1 MKLYTDASKDNG
13 VFGIG
18 YVINLKTGA
27 NIQGKRYVF
36 GDYSSMDAEWF
47 ALMQGVDVA
56 IENKT
61 SFDSDIDIVL
71 DCKPLVEKIREPDD
85 LYEDKWYTYRKR
97 ALNRFFEFESWDLR
111 WEARSNT
118 EENELANRL
127 AREAL
132 WQARDEEE
140 GFNGS
145 AKQGVTF
152 I

>member
-1 MKLYTDASKDNG
+1 MRLYTDASKDDG

-18 YVINLKTGA
+18 YVVVLKTGPY
-27 NIQGKRYVF
+27 IKGKRYVF

-56 IENKT
+56 LDNKT
-61 SFDSDIDIVL
+61 PFDNEIDITI
-71 DCKPLVEKIREPDD
+71 DCQPLVDKIRDPDD
-85 LYEDKWYTYRKR
+85 LYQDKWYSYRKR
-97 ALNRFFEFESWDLR
+97 ALNRFFEFERWNLR

-118 EENELANRL
+118 EENKKANRL

-132 WQARDEEE
+132 WEARDEDDSFE
-140 GFNGS
+140 GN